1 MAIDFTFTGRND
13 APVPTIANT
22 MSATYGGLGSKNA
35 PSFGNEPKMPIIGT
49 PTGGLSGQRFADLQR
64 ALASTGYQ
72 QSDVQRDRAMSMD
85 DLARQ
90 FVDQRRGIPGQFNRR
105 GMLDSGQFQRGMGR
119 SFADELRRRGR
130 LEMAAQQ
137 ALNSLAQ
144 RRVAAEQQYAAGRL
158 QDALAAAAARAQA
171 TAQPADIARML
182 AQGGG

>member
-1 MAIDFTFTGRND
+1 
-13 APVPTIANT
+13 
-22 MSATYGGLGSKNA
+22 
-35 PSFGNEPKMPIIGT
+35 
-49 PTGGLSGQRFADLQR
+49 
-64 ALASTGYQ
+64 
-72 QSDVQRDRAMSMD
+72 MD

-90 FVDQRRGIPGQFNRR
+90 FVDQRRGIPGQFNQR

-144 RRVAAEQQYAAGRL
+144 RRMTAEQQYASGRL
-158 QDALAAAAARAQA
+158 QDALAAAAGRAQA

-182 AQGGG
+182 AQGGR